1 MIEQQLEKMQNLTN
15 AEIKKLFE
23 KYFNYTIQNRPREF
37 YIENIGYRMQELEFG
52 GLPMKTRQLLDK
64 MSTASTVKSSKPR
77 VAPVGTKIVKN
88 YKGTDYVVRV
98 LEEGFE
104 LNGQWFKSLSGIS
117 ISNSNIP
124 KRTPVSSSI
133 SFCNFSA
140 NSAKLSFAITCN
152 TLISLSSIR
161 SPS

>member
-64 MSTASTVKSSKPR
+64 MSTASTVK
-77 VAPVGTKIVKN
+77 
-88 YKGTDYVVRV
+88 
-98 LEEGFE
+98 
-104 LNGQWFKSLSGIS
+104 
-117 ISNSNIP
+117 
-124 KRTPVSSSI
+124 
-133 SFCNFSA
+133 
-140 NSAKLSFAITCN
+140 
-152 TLISLSSIR
+152 
-161 SPS
+161 

>member
-1 MIEQQLEKMQNLTN
+1 MIEQQLEEMQNLPN

-64 MSTASTVKSSKPR
+64 MSTASNTKSSKPR
-77 VAPVGTKIVKN
+77 VAPIGTKIVKN

-104 LNGQWFKSLSGIS
+104 LNGQWFKSLSGIAKHITGMK
-117 ISNSNIP
+117 ISG
-124 KRTPVSSSI
+124 REFFTI
-133 SFCNFSA
+133 S
-140 NSAKLSFAITCN
+140 KWGK
-152 TLISLSSIR
+152 
-161 SPS
+161 

>member
-1 MIEQQLEKMQNLTN
+1 
-15 AEIKKLFE
+15 
-23 KYFNYTIQNRPREF
+23 
-37 YIENIGYRMQELEFG
+37 MQELEFG

-104 LNGQWFKSLSGIS
+104 LNGQWFKSLSGIAKH
-117 ISNSNIP
+117 I
-124 KRTPVSSSI
+124 TGM
-133 SFCNFSA
+133 
-140 NSAKLSFAITCN
+140 KLSGREFFT
-152 TLISLSSIR
+152 ISKWGK
-161 SPS
+161 